1 MELRDSAVVRPLF
14 FTAWLI
20 EAASVVF
27 EIVPI
32 SRIAPLLATC
42 PVTTFPIE
50 QSTLLLGSELFFI
63 SVATV
68 CAPLTLQLTSI
79 SPG

>member
-1 MELRDSAVVRPLF
+1 MELRDSPVVRPLF

-32 SRIAPLLATC
+32 SRIEPLLAT
-42 PVTTFPIE
+42 
-50 QSTLLLGSELFFI
+50 
-63 SVATV
+63 
-68 CAPLTLQLTSI
+68 LQCN
-79 SPG
+79 

>member
-1 MELRDSAVVRPLF
+1 MEPRDSAVVRPLF

-50 QSTLLLGSELFFI
+50 QSTLLLGIRFKNVIVTQDILGAADLNE
-63 SVATV
+63 
-68 CAPLTLQLTSI
+68 
-79 SPG
+79 

>member
-50 QSTLLLGSELFFI
+50 QSRLLLGIRFKNVIVTQDILGAADLNE
-63 SVATV
+63 
-68 CAPLTLQLTSI
+68 
-79 SPG
+79 